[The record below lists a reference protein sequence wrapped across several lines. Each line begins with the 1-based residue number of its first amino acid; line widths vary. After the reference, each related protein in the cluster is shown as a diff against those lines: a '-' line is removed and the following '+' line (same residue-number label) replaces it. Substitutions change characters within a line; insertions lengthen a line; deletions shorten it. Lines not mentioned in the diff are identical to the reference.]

1 MLCDEKAL
9 QGYMW
14 IENENKVD
22 DILGEY
28 IRVSE
33 ILVGLSMRSDV

>member
-22 DILGEY
+22 DVIGEY
-28 IRVSE
+28 IHVSE

>member
-22 DILGEY
+22 DIWGSIYVFLRY
-28 IRVSE
+28 WF
-33 ILVGLSMRSDV
+33 D